1 MKKYL
6 LFISIFLLSACSQ
19 TNKKMTVNGS
29 IKGLQKGT
37 IYLQHVE
44 ETKYVTLDSL
54 IMNSTENFELGC
66 NLEEAEMLFISL
78 SKDINADRI
87 SFFGS
92 KETKINTTLKGFTF
106 DAEIEGG
113 AQQELL
119 ESYYE
124 NMDRFNYQKLELI
137 KNKII
142 AQKESDQEL
151 VKEIQLKIDN
161 SIKRSYLYSINFAI
175 NNKNSEVA
183 PYLAVAEVYDANV
196 RYLDSIN
203 SVLPENIASSK
214 YGIILQNYI
223 KKIKSR

>member
-1 MKKYL
+1 
-6 LFISIFLLSACSQ
+6 
-19 TNKKMTVNGS
+19 V
-29 IKGLQKGT
+29 
-37 IYLQHVE
+37 
-44 ETKYVTLDSL
+44 
-54 IMNSTENFELGC
+54 
-66 NLEEAEMLFISL
+66 
-78 SKDINADRI
+78 
-87 SFFGS
+87 
-92 KETKINTTLKGFTF
+92 TKINTTLKRFKF

-113 AQQELL
+113 IQQELL

-124 NMDRFNYQKLELI
+124 NMARFNNQKLELI

-161 SIKRSYLYSINFAI
+161 SLKRSYLYSFNFAI

-196 RYLDSIN
+196 KYLDTIN
-203 SVLPENIASSK
+203 SVLPENIANSK
-214 YGIILQNYI
+214 YGIILKDYI